1 MTMKETG
8 MKKSLVLLIVMGFS
22 LLHANAVFAQ
32 RGSAS
37 QSNTVEVSLASF
49 MPRNSDWGRT
59 LDRMAAEWARV
70 TQNRVTVRVL
80 HDGVAGGEEKT
91 LSSMSADNL
100 QAAVYTSF
108 GLHSICPAIM
118 TLSVPFLIR
127 SETELD
133 LVLKDAKPLLD
144 AQVSKTNYVV
154 LAWSKGG
161 WVNIFSK
168 EPVVTPDDLR
178 RLKMA
183 TNPDGAKLNA
193 AFKAMGFNLVETEIT
208 DIAPKIMSNVVSAFY
223 QQPASVF
230 TNGLYKYLTNMMDIS
245 IAPFLGAIVINKVTW
260 NKISAADQSAILR
273 VTQSIASDFD
283 KVMPKTVTDA
293 LGLMQRNG
301 LKVNKVNPAQEQL
314 WLTEIQKV
322 IPSLLGNTFDTE
334 LYNKINEILRR
345 SRSGQ

>member
-1 MTMKETG
+1 
-8 MKKSLVLLIVMGFS
+8 MKKSMKSFALIALGFFS
-22 LLHANAVFAQ
+22 LLQANVVFAQ

-37 QSNTVEVSLASF
+37 QNNTVEIRLASF

-80 HDGVAGGEEKT
+80 HDGVEGGEEKT
-91 LSSMSADNL
+91 LSSMKADNI

-108 GLHSICPAIM
+108 GLHSICPAVM
-118 TLSVPFLIR
+118 TISAPFLIR
-127 SETELD
+127 TEPELD

-144 AQVSKTNYVV
+144 AQVRKTDFVV

-168 EPVVTPDDLR
+168 DPVVTPDDLR
-178 RLKMA
+178 RQKMA

-193 AFKAMGFNLVETEIT
+193 AFKAMGFNLVEAEIT
-208 DIAPKIMSNVVSAFY
+208 DIAPKIASNMVNAFY

-230 TNGLYKYLTNMMDIS
+230 TNGLYKQLTNMMDIS

-260 NKISAADQSAILR
+260 NKINAADQNAILR
-273 VTQSIASDFD
+273 VSQQITTDFE
-283 KVMPKTVTDA
+283 KVMPQTVTNV
-293 LGLMQRNG
+293 LPLMQRSG
-301 LKVNKVNPAQEQL
+301 LKVNKVSPAQEQL
-314 WLTEIQKV
+314 WRDEVQKV
-322 IPSLLGNTFDTE
+322 IPSLLGDTFDTE
-334 LYNKINEILRR
+334 LYNKINEILRT
-345 SRSGQ
+345 SRSGRP